1 MTRGGVRRITRE
13 EIKRVL
19 ENASRERA
27 ALRR

>member
-13 EIKRVL
+13 EMRRAL